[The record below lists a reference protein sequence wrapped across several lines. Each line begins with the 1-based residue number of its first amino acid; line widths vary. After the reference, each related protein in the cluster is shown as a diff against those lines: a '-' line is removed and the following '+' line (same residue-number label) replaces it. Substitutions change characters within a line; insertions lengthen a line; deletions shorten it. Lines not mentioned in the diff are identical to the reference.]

1 MWNKK
6 WEQIHQRQDW
16 GKYPPEEL
24 VRFVARN
31 YYKVKD
37 RSKVSFLDLGC
48 GLGAASWYLARE
60 GFDVWGIDGSKTS
73 IDKVIV
79 RFRKENLQGF
89 FENNDYLK
97 TSYSNNIFDCVIDVC
112 SIQHNSPKD
121 QQLIINNIYKWLKP
135 GGKVFSMMFESE
147 RKPAKDP
154 AKDTC
159 IYCNTYEG
167 VKQLYKKFKN
177 VKIGWLFREE
187 DDNFEGLFIIT
198 AEKQKRKR

>member
-121 QQLIINNIYKWLKP
+121 QQLIIDNIYKWLKP
-135 GGKVFSMMFESE
+135 GGKVFSMMFECE
-147 RKPAKDP
+147 RKPAKDV
-154 AKDTC
+154 C
-159 IYCNTYEG
+159 IYYNTYDG

-198 AEKQKRKR
+198 AEKQKRKK